1 MDINTI
7 ITIIASAIALS
18 SLFFSIYV
26 YRKHEKKLNEQEN
39 LINEFNINKLKQ
51 EDEERKKAVIKATIT
66 KKEKRLRIIK
76 ISNIGKAIAHNLNIK
91 VKNAER
97 VDFQTKQL
105 NNIELRPNSFVE
117 LKAKHMTNDFI
128 TINIHCT
135 WDDDFKK
142 NNQDKIPLILK

>member
-18 SLFFSIYV
+18 SLFFSMYV
-26 YRKHEKKLNEQEN
+26 YRKHERKLNQQQKQ
-39 LINEFNINKLKQ
+39 INEFSINKLKQ
-51 EDEERKKAVIKATIT
+51 EDEERKKAVINATII

-76 ISNIGKAIAHNLNIK
+76 ISNIGKAIAYNLNIK
-91 VKNAER
+91 VENGEKVN
-97 VDFQTKQL
+97 FHTKQL

-117 LKAKHMTNDFI
+117 FKAKYTTNDLI